1 MELEHIEETMESLCV
16 LPDFGY
22 PGMLLDTDFKGWE
35 HFRDLVQGGSKYER
49 VMNYIEAQKYF
60 KEVKAKK
67 EFIQ

>member
-1 MELEHIEETMESLCV
+1 M

-49 VMNYIEAQKYF
+49 VMNYVEAQKYF
-60 KEVKAKK
+60 
-67 EFIQ
+67 